1 MVDADY
7 EANQKLGE
15 RLSKLSSQFF
25 ELIPMKEQRN
35 QITMVIY
42 DQHSLNTHFEK
53 INLLKN
59 VERVS
64 RLLLGALYRQ
74 MQINPIQYI
83 YEHLGT
89 KIKAMDEL
97 DPEMKLI
104 QKLVCNTSQARSFE
118 SLKIFKVWRQDEVE
132 EFKKFE
138 TLKNRQLLFHGSTI
152 SNYLGILSQ
161 GLQIA
166 PDNVVVAGAAFGK
179 GIYFA
184 DMFAKSDAYS
194 NNARMN
200 VQVGSVPNI
209 MLLCEVALGEIK
221 KVIYSENFTKESL
234 TTGFNAYNSIRAYGR
249 RGPDHKHTRIVT
261 P

>member
-97 DPEMKLI
+97 DP
-104 QKLVCNTSQARSFE
+104 
-118 SLKIFKVWRQDEVE
+118 
-132 EFKKFE
+132 
-138 TLKNRQLLFHGSTI
+138 
-152 SNYLGILSQ
+152 
-161 GLQIA
+161 
-166 PDNVVVAGAAFGK
+166 
-179 GIYFA
+179 
-184 DMFAKSDAYS
+184 
-194 NNARMN
+194 
-200 VQVGSVPNI
+200 
-209 MLLCEVALGEIK
+209 
-221 KVIYSENFTKESL
+221 
-234 TTGFNAYNSIRAYGR
+234 
-249 RGPDHKHTRIVT
+249 
-261 P
+261 